1 MASAGRGKKF
11 APSRSGVIHSLS
23 GFLPADAFRQLD
35 VFGDRTCLPRI
46 SMRLDGLIWVG
57 SAGSDEAL
65 GKKASE

>member
-35 VFGDRTCLPRI
+35 VFGDRTSLPAT
-46 SMRLDGLIWVG
+46 DFD
-57 SAGSDEAL
+57 AA
-65 GKKASE
+65 